1 MQALLLLLSGAL
13 TAVPLANP
21 SLSFLGYTA
30 MIPLCIFL
38 FTKGSEMRLRRA
50 LLVGICFGMG
60 FFLVIYHWFLAM
72 YPLEFLGFTKGEAV
86 VAVLFCWIVLS
97 LIQTAHLLLVPV
109 LYRVL
114 SPKKDWLKP
123 LVLAALWVLF
133 EWVQTLTWMGVPWSK
148 LALGQ
153 YTDRAVLQ
161 VVSLFGSYF
170 LTAILVLV
178 NGYLALVLLRLSSRK
193 HLLTYGTLALSIL
206 LLTHAISGVLLF
218 THQTEGDTVRVAA
231 LQANIGSTDKW
242 TGSNISTLRRYAEM
256 TAEAA
261 AQGAELV
268 VWPETVVTSS
278 LTASKREIITTCATE
293 NNVTILFGGFQHA
306 YDDDGE
312 WQSYNCMFTAY
323 PDGSIYETPYR
334 KQHLVPFGEYLPMA
348 EFIETFLPFLAGMN
362 VLGSSLA
369 AGDTTILQPTEWGN
383 VGGMIC
389 YDSIYEREALSSVRE
404 GAGLLVLITNDS
416 WYGDSA
422 AVWQHNG
429 DSVLRAVET
438 GRYVVT
444 SASTGISAVL
454 SPTGEILDL
463 KEPLTAGI
471 VYGDISFEST
481 RTLYSYVGNSFVLL
495 CGLFCTTLL
504 GQRIYAKIKK
514 NKAKHLSA

>member
-1 MQALLLLLSGAL
+1 MQVLLLFASGAL
-13 TAVPLANP
+13 TAVPLVVP

-38 FTKGSEMRLRRA
+38 FTKGSEMRFSRA
-50 LLVGICFGMG
+50 VFSGFCFGMG

-86 VAVLFCWIVLS
+86 VAVLFCWIALS
-97 LIQTAHLLLVPV
+97 LIQTAHLLIVPV
-109 LYRVL
+109 LYRL
-114 SPKKDWLKP
+114 LAPKRDWLKP

-153 YTDRAVLQ
+153 YTDRVALQ
-161 VVSLFGSYF
+161 AVSLFGSYF
-170 LTAILVLV
+170 LSAILVLV
-178 NGYLALVLLRLSSRK
+178 NGYLALALLHTDTRK
-193 HLLTYGTLALSIL
+193 RLLTNGALALSIL
-206 LLTHAISGVLLF
+206 VVTHVASGVLLL
-218 THQTEGDTVRVAA
+218 THETTGETVHVAA
-231 LQANIGSTDKW
+231 LQANIGSADKW
-242 TGSNISTLRRYAEM
+242 KGSNLSTIRRYAEM

-261 AQGAELV
+261 AGGAQLV
-268 VWPETVVTSS
+268 VWPETVVTST
-278 LTASKREIITTCATE
+278 LTASKREIITTCAIE
-293 NNVTILFGGFQHA
+293 HNVTILFGGFQHA
-306 YDDDGE
+306 YSADGA
-312 WQSYNCMFTAY
+312 WNSYNCMFTAY

-348 EFIETFLPFLAGMN
+348 DFIKAFLPFLAGMN
-362 VLGSSLA
+362 VLGASLS
-369 AGDTTILQPTEWGN
+369 AGDATVLQPTAWGD

-389 YDSIYEREALSSVRE
+389 YDSIYEREALSAVRE
-404 GAGLLVLITNDS
+404 GAELLVLITNDS

-429 DSVLRAVET
+429 DSVLRAAET

-444 SASTGISAVL
+444 SASTGISAVI

-463 KEPLTAGI
+463 KEPLTEGI
-471 VYGDISFEST
+471 VYGEITFEDS

-495 CGLFCTTLL
+495 CGLFCTVLL
-504 GQRIYAKIKK
+504 GQRVYARIKQK
-514 NKAKHLSA
+514 NKEHRSA